1 MRTGR
6 LATLRGDCDRYASD
20 MDDSPL
26 RSTETS
32 VLIDVLVVAN
42 ASHSGVVGIHGDRV
56 KVRVTAP
63 PERGKANAAV
73 AALVRNETGGSR
85 AEVVSGHSS
94 RAKTVEVWG
103 VGVQAAARRL
113 IEET

>member
-1 MRTGR
+1 MRSGR
-6 LATLRGDCDRYASD
+6 LATLRADRDRYPRAMPD
-20 MDDSPL
+20 LPI

-32 VLIDVLVVAN
+32 ILIDVLVVAN
-42 ASHSGVVGIHGDRV
+42 ASRNGVVGIHGDRV

-73 AALVRNETGGSR
+73 ARLLANETGGSR

-113 IEET
+113 VEEP